1 MHSLIDL
8 VRAHGSLVVLA
19 ASFLENAGLP
29 LPAFAVL
36 VLAGCLVAEGPV
48 SLPLTLLGATAGTLA
63 ADMGWFYFGR
73 RRGRRTLYLFCK
85 LSLNPDSCV
94 GRTEKLFRSRSTATI
109 LTSKLI
115 PGLNTLVPPLAG
127 ILKMPAW
134 KFVLLDAA
142 ASVIWAVLGVGLGIA
157 FGVGILSRLESMQ
170 RVLFWL
176 LVTLSGGYV
185 VSRLLYG
192 RYLVKH
198 YAVPKIDSAEL
209 LEKISSGNEVL
220 VVDLRT
226 EYAFL
231 RSDVAVPGALRIPPA
246 EFVQHVHRLPPEKEI
261 VLYCT

>member
-8 VRAHGSLVVLA
+8 VRAHGSLVVFA

-29 LPAFAVL
+29 LPAFAIL

-48 SLPLTLLGATAGTLA
+48 SLPLTLLAATAGALA
-63 ADMGWFYFGR
+63 ADMAWFYFGR

-127 ILKMPAW
+127 ILRMPAW
-134 KFVLLDAA
+134 KYVLLDTA
-142 ASVIWAVLGVGLGIA
+142 ASLIWAVLGAGLGIA
-157 FGVGILSRLESMQ
+157 FGVGVLSRLESIQ
-170 RVLFWL
+170 RVLFWM
-176 LVTLSGGYV
+176 LVILSGGYFA
-185 VSRLLYG
+185 SRLLYR

-198 YAVPKIDSAEL
+198 YAAPKIDSAEL
-209 LEKISSGNEVL
+209 LEKISSGNGVL
-220 VVDLRT
+220 VIDLRS

-231 RSDVAVPGALRIPPA
+231 GSDVAVPGALRIPPA
-246 EFVQHVHRLPPEKEI
+246 EFDLHVHRLPPEKEI

>member
-63 ADMGWFYFGR
+63 ADMAWFYFGR

-127 ILKMPAW
+127 ILRMPAW
-134 KFVLLDAA
+134 KYVLLDTA
-142 ASVIWAVLGVGLGIA
+142 ASLIWAVLGVSLGIA
-157 FGVGILSRLESMQ
+157 FGVGVLSRLESVQ
-170 RVLFWL
+170 RILFWL

>member
-19 ASFLENAGLP
+19 ASFLESAGLP

-48 SLPLTLLGATAGTLA
+48 SLPLTLLGATVGALT
-63 ADMGWFYFGR
+63 ADMAWFYFGR

-85 LSLNPDSCV
+85 LSLNPDACV
-94 GRTEKLFRSRSTATI
+94 GRTERLFRSRSTATI
-109 LTSKLI
+109 LASKLI
-115 PGLNTLVPPLAG
+115 PGLNALVPPLAG
-127 ILKMPAW
+127 ILRMPAW
-134 KFVLLDAA
+134 KYILLDTA

-157 FGVGILSRLESMQ
+157 FGVGVLSRLESMQ

-176 LVTLSGGYV
+176 LVLLSLGYV
-185 VSRLLYG
+185 ASRLLYR

-198 YAVPKIDSAEL
+198 YTVPKIGSSEL
-209 LEKISSGNEVL
+209 LERISSGNEVL
-220 VVDLRT
+220 VVDLRS
-226 EYAFL
+226 EDAFL
-231 RSDVAVPGALRIPPA
+231 RSDVAVPGALRIRPA
-246 EFVQHVHRLPPEKEI
+246 EFDRHIHRLPPEKEI